1 MDREKT
7 DALMEE
13 IDRYRKPGESNRKY
27 AKRLGVS
34 DKWLGDVQ
42 RGRVPGVE
50 KLSHVCDALGLP
62 PEEFYHWVAL
72 LTDSAEELSPRLRSG
87 EGVDKRV
94 RAIPVLLGDISISIE
109 QGVVGLS
116 SDAQSVIPLPETLV
130 ETTRAGEDIVAIQL
144 PSRYRSAEPAVPRG
158 STILIDTDDHK
169 LIEGN
174 LYATSS
180 AREAARIS
188 VRRAVYEEDESGE
201 LVLEQ
206 IVTGRTMAP
215 GSHIILGRIVAAWKV
230 L

>member
-1 MDREKT
+1 MDWEKT
-7 DALMEE
+7 EELMKE
-13 IDRYRKPGESNRKY
+13 INRYRKPGESNRKY

-34 DKWLGDVQ
+34 DKWLGDVR
-42 RGRVPGVE
+42 RGRIPGVE
-50 KLSHVCDALGLP
+50 TLSKVCDALGLP

-87 EGVDKRV
+87 EEVDKRV
-94 RAIPVLLGDISISIE
+94 RAIPLLLGDTSISIE
-109 QGVVGLS
+109 QGAVGLS
-116 SDAQSVIPLPETLV
+116 SDAQSVIPLPEALI
-130 ETTRAGEDIVAIQL
+130 ETTKAGEDIVAVQL
-144 PSRYRSAEPAVPRG
+144 PLRYRSAEPEVARG
-158 STILIDTDDHK
+158 STILIDTEDHK

-180 AREAARIS
+180 ARDAARIS
-188 VRRAVYEEDESGE
+188 VRRAIYAEDESGE

-215 GSHIILGRIVAAWKV
+215 GSHIILGHIVAAWKV